1 MPWLDED
8 GFCHEDDE
16 WGIDEDGYAH
26 SSCAD
31 DE

>member
-1 MPWLDED
+1 MTWIDKD

-16 WGIDEDGYAH
+16 WGIDKDGYAH
-26 SSCAD
+26 GPYAD